1 MDTPLLVTPQ
11 ALAAM
16 LDDPALVVLDCTS
29 AVVPVDTAPG
39 YAVVTGEATFEQ
51 SHIAGAQFVDIE
63 RDLSRAVPGLLFT
76 LPDAAAFGTTMA
88 RLGIGTESRVVLYS
102 TAQAGWAAR
111 VWLMLR
117 AFGHDNVSLLDGGF
131 SAWQAAGLPVETGPA
146 KPRAAAVHPVA
157 WALQPGFF
165 VDVAAVETRG
175 DTALVNA
182 LGPDA
187 FRGESNIVYGRPGRI
202 PGSISLPT
210 AATIDPVTGRY
221 HAPETLQQLFAA
233 AGVAPDQP
241 LIAYCGAGIAAS
253 NIVFARA
260 LSGATA
266 PAAVFDGSL
275 LEWMSDPARNAETG

>member
-1 MDTPLLVTPQ
+1 MDTSFLLTPQ

-29 AVVPVDTAPG
+29 AVVPQDTAPG
-39 YAVVTGEATFEQ
+39 YAVATGEATFEQ

-63 RDLSRAVPGLLFT
+63 RDLSRPLPGLLFT
-76 LPDAAAFGTTMA
+76 LPDAAAFGATMT
-88 RLGIGTESRVVLYS
+88 RLGIGADSRVVLYS

-117 AFGHDNVSLLDGGF
+117 AFGFNNVSLLDGGF
-131 SAWQAAGLPVETGPA
+131 ATWRAAGLPVESGPA
-146 KPRAAAVHPVA
+146 KPRAAAVNPVA

-165 VDVAAVETRG
+165 VDVATVEARANA
-175 DTALVNA
+175 ALVNA

-187 FRGESNIVYGRPGRI
+187 FRGEANIVYGRPGRI
-202 PGSISLPT
+202 PGSINLPT
-210 AATIDPVTGRY
+210 ASTIDPVTGRY
-221 HAPETLQQLFAA
+221 HTPETLRQLFAA

-241 LIAYCGAGIAAS
+241 LIAYCGAGIAGS

-275 LEWMSDPARNAETG
+275 LEWMSDPARSAEAG